1 MTKKAEAKTNEK
13 ISTDKKITR
22 PQKTFPSYSIEEALK
37 IPKAIA
43 KNNAGNPWDSSQI
56 AVAISMGEKSSSYYY
71 YTTASRDYGMTTGTS
86 RGKTIELTP
95 LGRKLVFPETE
106 NQESE
111 SLKEAFFNIDIFK
124 KVYEYYKGGALPEK
138 RFIFNTLQE
147 TFGLDSSYHEEFLS
161 IYESNISFLRNK
173 STLNSFSQG
182 EHNTNPGNN
191 DSMSFAENVTDD
203 TSKRLFVIMPF
214 SEKTEKYPK
223 GYFDEVFSS
232 LIVPAA
238 AQAGYYAQTAI
249 KNGSDIIHKTIVNNI
264 YHSELILADL
274 TEHNPN
280 VLFELGLA
288 IAFKKKVAI
297 IRAKGTS
304 AIFDVDNSMRVL
316 DYSSNLWKSTLEM
329 DVAKLAQHIEATATS
344 EDISYLDIFLGQ
356 N

>member
-1 MTKKAEAKTNEK
+1 MEKEVNDQKMAIKKK
-13 ISTDKKITR
+13 STR
-22 PQKTFPSYSIEEALK
+22 PQKNFPSYTIEEALK

-56 AVAISMGEKSSSYYY
+56 ATAISMGEKSSSYYY

-95 LGRKLVFPETE
+95 LGRKLVFPENR
-106 NQESE
+106 NQETTT
-111 SLKEAFFNIDIFK
+111 LKEAFFNIDIFK
-124 KVYEYYKGGALPEK
+124 KVYDYYKGGPLPER
-138 RFIFNTLQE
+138 RFVFNTLQE

-161 IYESNISFLRNK
+161 IYESNVAFLNQKEALVTSSRQETTEAPYAHENAAD
-173 STLNSFSQG
+173 
-182 EHNTNPGNN
+182 NTDV
-191 DSMSFAENVTDD
+191 DSAKT
-203 TSKRLFVIMPF
+203 LFVIMPF
-214 SEKTEKYPK
+214 SEKTNTYPK

-238 AQAGYYAQTAI
+238 AQAGYVAQTAS
-249 KNGSDIIHKTIVNNI
+249 KNGSDIIHKTIVSNI

-288 IAFKKKVAI
+288 IAFKKRVAI

-316 DYSSNLWKSTLEM
+316 DYSPNLWKSTLEM
-329 DVAKLAQHIEATATS
+329 DVAKLAQHIEATALSDDTA
-344 EDISYLDIFLGQ
+344 YLDIFLG
-356 N
+356 